1 MTTIESWAGN
11 IAEIGPIY
19 PFVGSEFLLCA
30 IGFALWIVWF
40 VLQGRME
47 SREYAREIERQEN
60 SAQTSNDNA
69 D

>member
-11 IAEIGPIY
+11 MAEIGPIY
-19 PFVGSEFLLCA
+19 PFVGSEFLLCT

-47 SREYAREIERQEN
+47 SREYTQEIERQEN